1 MLHGMPDTPAGEQG
15 REAIMTDR
23 SEDASG
29 AGHHRPAVTVVTVI
43 ALAATGGL
51 VALVGMPRA
60 DEVPPPE
67 HVAPALVAPTVL
79 LDWDPFSPT
88 HTDLTTDV
96 RYRPRWS
103 DEFSCVR
110 VPADCERVWLHG
122 GDGSQCAGM
131 AFALGLGVET
141 DGRAERIVS
150 TCAEW
155 RASLDA
161 GIYAVNTIQIGAE
174 SSVIRLSGL
183 LLCLPHM
190 HASAHAGF
198 VDCDLTRL
206 AGEILPPAV
215 DETRAARPGG
225 QTWTIQRN
233 QIHRSDADWLSSV
246 EPMALG
252 DFDGDDR
259 EDMLLFTTESA
270 LGGTLRHY
278 ENALVTRRGDGRLV
292 FITGRMPSHP
302 CTEQEMEG
310 RRAQWRENF
319 GLPAHRDIELS
330 GSCDCTTGGERTHAM
345 HVRLSFDDGYLTG
358 TLRCDRDAHD
368 IPIAGALWTGST
380 GVIHEF
386 GIDGSRTADT
396 EFEWCVKD
404 GVVTIGG
411 QRFGIGFMES
421 DGWTASGIL
430 PRPSVERAGNSE

>member
-1 MLHGMPDTPAGEQG
+1 MLPWRCWKESHSSQAGSPVESTADPLPRWSIDGCGRMPHGTPDTPAGEQG

-29 AGHHRPAVTVVTVI
+29 AGRHRPAVTVVTVI

-103 DEFSCVR
+103 DKFSCVR

-183 LLCLPHM
+183 PQVRFLP
-190 HASAHAGF
+190 
-198 VDCDLTRL
+198 T
-206 AGEILPPAV
+206 PPRQHV
-215 DETRAARPGG
+215 
-225 QTWTIQRN
+225 
-233 QIHRSDADWLSSV
+233 L
-246 EPMALG
+246 
-252 DFDGDDR
+252 
-259 EDMLLFTTESA
+259 
-270 LGGTLRHY
+270 
-278 ENALVTRRGDGRLV
+278 
-292 FITGRMPSHP
+292 
-302 CTEQEMEG
+302 
-310 RRAQWRENF
+310 RRARE
-319 GLPAHRDIELS
+319 
-330 GSCDCTTGGERTHAM
+330 
-345 HVRLSFDDGYLTG
+345 V
-358 TLRCDRDAHD
+358 
-368 IPIAGALWTGST
+368 
-380 GVIHEF
+380 
-386 GIDGSRTADT
+386 
-396 EFEWCVKD
+396 
-404 GVVTIGG
+404 
-411 QRFGIGFMES
+411 
-421 DGWTASGIL
+421 
-430 PRPSVERAGNSE
+430 